1 MTLRNSHLAVESIE
15 VAILRGCSSTQNRV
29 MNLAVTERVLGEMRY

>member
-15 VAILRGCSSTQNRV
+15 VAMFCVCSSTQNRV